1 MFLSRSSWTSL
12 IETLLSLHVVCLF
25 VSSLLAQPLDL
36 CLFQYALHDLSC
48 HPFFRFDLHICLKA
62 FKHLVFFVC

>member
-1 MFLSRSSWTSL
+1 MSLSRSSWMSL

-36 CLFQYALHDLSC
+36 WLFMIFLVT
-48 HPFFRFDLHICLKA
+48 PFFDLIYI
-62 FKHLVFFVC
+62 FV